1 MTWNL
6 MVNKLSTSINSKQE
20 LVMQS
25 KVLNVTKT
33 LRKY

>member
-6 MVNKLSTSINSKQE
+6 MVTNISTSIKRKQE
-20 LVMQS
+20 LVAQS